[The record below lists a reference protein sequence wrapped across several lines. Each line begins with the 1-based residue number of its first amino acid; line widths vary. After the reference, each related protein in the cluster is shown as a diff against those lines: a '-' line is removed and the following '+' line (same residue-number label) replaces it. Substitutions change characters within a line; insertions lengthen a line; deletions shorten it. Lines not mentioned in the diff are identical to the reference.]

1 VPPDTIT
8 KQTNERETIM
18 GNYLDVMDEGTI
30 SVIVCEDCLGFGA
43 IFWGDENSYDVEPCD
58 CVNDEIGDY

>member
-1 VPPDTIT
+1 
-8 KQTNERETIM
+8 M
-18 GNYLDVMDEGTI
+18 GNYLDVMNEGTI
-30 SVIVCEDCLGFGA
+30 SVITCDDCLGFGA